1 MKQTSAVKLE
11 VTPIIVSFPAGLNR
25 FDQERELP
33 DMKLTL
39 KLFLKELIAIMKQDY
54 PQYLQK
60 MIMDTQGVT
69 WLQTLDNENTLI
81 HVTTNDVIIGEKS
94 KPKKIDVKIIL
105 SRKSLFDL
113 LEGRITLDKALQSKK
128 VEAFGEPATILKC
141 YKIWEQILSLS
152 RTSPR
157 FYFLTYRLR

>member
-1 MKQTSAVKLE
+1 M
-11 VTPIIVSFPAGLNR
+11 NR
-25 FDQERELP
+25 FDHEKGLTATQ
-33 DMKLTL
+33 LTL
-39 KLFLKELIAIMKQDY
+39 ERFLKELIAIMKQDY
-54 PQYLQK
+54 PQDLQK
-60 MIMDTQGVT
+60 MIMDTQGIT

-81 HVTTNDVIIGEKS
+81 HVTTDDVVIGEKT
-94 KPKKIDVKIIL
+94 KPKKIDVRIIL